1 MDQKKDTTEHG
12 THVEQMF
19 LKQEKGEVPD
29 RNAEGSSG
37 RNEKSHKEGVC
48 ERVTEEFGDGGFTAQ
63 DGWRDIGR
71 K

>member
-1 MDQKKDTTEHG
+1 MDQKRDTTEHG
-12 THVEQMF
+12 QMF
-19 LKQEKGEVPD
+19 NRVPKLEKGEVPD